1 MAVSQRFAGAVAL
14 VTGAGHGIGW
24 ASARR
29 LGAEGAR
36 LAVNDIRAEAAAE
49 TVELLG
55 ADGID
60 AATFVCDVA
69 DPAEV
74 AAMVEAIVE
83 RFSRIDV
90 LHNNAGV
97 MIPGTALDQTLEE
110 WDRHYAVN
118 VRGILLVSRAVIPV
132 MQRQGGGAIVN
143 TASISGML
151 GEPNLVAYDSSKGA
165 VINLTRQLAVEY
177 AGDGI
182 RVNCVCP
189 GWVDTGF
196 NDVIFEEAGMDDEA
210 VAAMVEQLVP
220 MNRQGVAEDI
230 APTVAFLRV
239 RGRGVHHG
247 RGGRGRRRPDGPVAD
262 ALSTEGRPVGAA
274 LSVCRPVMCDAVLL
288 VVLSGAARGCSAAA
302 GSPARAWPYPPAGA
316 PGAW

>member
-14 VTGAGHGIGW
+14 VTGAGHGIGR

-230 APTVAFLRV
+230 APTVAFLASEDAAYITGEAV
-239 RGRGVHHG
+239 VVD
-247 RGGRGRRRPDGPVAD
+247 GGLMAQ
-262 ALSTEGRPVGAA
+262 
-274 LSVCRPVMCDAVLL
+274 
-288 VVLSGAARGCSAAA
+288 
-302 GSPARAWPYPPAGA
+302 
-316 PGAW
+316 